1 MNRNLLLSP
10 YYPIDRIGFIG
21 MNKTITGI
29 IAIIILPV
37 SVSSSAM
44 VLARE
49 ITIDQQNKT
58 FLMNNAKVEAIT
70 VNQGDTVHFT
80 NKDPWFHNI
89 FSLSDLKTFDLGS
102 YPQGESRPVTFDKK
116 GVVEIECAIHPNM
129 FLEVTVK

>member
-1 MNRNLLLSP
+1 
-10 YYPIDRIGFIG
+10 